1 MEIIRVA
8 LSSLKANKLR
18 SALTILGIAVG
29 IFSIITV
36 TTVVTML
43 QESIEEGVSSL
54 GKNTFQIQKYPVQV
68 GGNRHSRAKY
78 RNRKDITLEDYKKL
92 KAKLV
97 KDALAVGAEQWT
109 YGKIVK
115 YGNKETNPN
124 VQFCGCTVEAFPN
137 NSWNV
142 DKGRLF
148 TDQEI
153 RRYEKVVI
161 LGSDVVKKLFDFI
174 DPIGKYVKIDG
185 YKLRVIGIL
194 EEQGASFGQ
203 SQDNFAVVPITTFQN
218 FYGKRKRSINI
229 TVSSRTKE
237 EYNDLIEKA
246 IGYFRTIRK
255 VPAGEDDDFGIY
267 SNESVLGQINDMTNG
282 VKTGAIAIGLI
293 ALLAA
298 GIGIMNIMLVSVT
311 ERTKEI
317 GIRKAIGARRNNI
330 LIQFLSEAV
339 ILSLIGGVIGIVS
352 GLLVGNL
359 AGSFLN
365 AASAIPVNWVVI
377 GVLLCVVVGVGF
389 GTYPAYK
396 AANLDPIE
404 ALRHE

>member
-1 MEIIRVA
+1 VA
-8 LSSLKANKLR
+8 
-18 SALTILGIAVG
+18 
-29 IFSIITV
+29 
-36 TTVVTML
+36 
-43 QESIEEGVSSL
+43 
-54 GKNTFQIQKYPVQV
+54 
-68 GGNRHSRAKY
+68 
-78 RNRKDITLEDYKKL
+78 
-92 KAKLV
+92 
-97 KDALAVGAEQWT
+97 
-109 YGKIVK
+109 
-115 YGNKETNPN
+115 
-124 VQFCGCTVEAFPN
+124 
-137 NSWNV
+137 
-142 DKGRLF
+142 
-148 TDQEI
+148 
-153 RRYEKVVI
+153 
-161 LGSDVVKKLFDFI
+161 KKLFDFV
-174 DPIGKYVKIDG
+174 DPIGKYVKVDG

-194 EEQGASFGQ
+194 EKQGASFGQ

-218 FYGKRKRSINI
+218 FYGRRKRSINI
-229 TVSSRTKE
+229 TVSSKTKE

-246 IGYFRTIRK
+246 TGYFRTIRK
-255 VPAGEDDDFGIY
+255 VPAGEEDDFGIY
-267 SNESVLGQINDMTNG
+267 SNESVLGQINNMTSG

-339 ILSLIGGVIGIVS
+339 ILSLIGGVIGIVL

-365 AASAIPVNWVVI
+365 AAAAIPVNWVVI